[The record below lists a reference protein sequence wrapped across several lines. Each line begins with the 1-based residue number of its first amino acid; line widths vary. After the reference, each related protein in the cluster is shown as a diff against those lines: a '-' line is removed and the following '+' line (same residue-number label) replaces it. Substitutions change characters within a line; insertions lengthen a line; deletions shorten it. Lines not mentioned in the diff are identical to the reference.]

1 MAKERK
7 WRVAVMG
14 LGHWYSA
21 YGLARSLP
29 EYPKAE
35 LVAVAWHDRAQRE
48 EFAATFGI
56 KAYGDYDALLKQEE
70 VDIVHISPPVAEIPE
85 CTIKAARA
93 GKHIILGKPMAMTL
107 EQADEMVKAV
117 DEAGVTCVA
126 FQGLF
131 RLGMADLK
139 RRLDEG
145 LIGDIAVMH
154 ITARWSIA
162 EDWLRSGQPGWF
174 ADPKQVPGGA
184 FIDEGI
190 YSMEQLRWLAGS
202 EVVQVEAKIANLVHK
217 DIAVEDWG
225 MATFTFGNGVLATLE
240 ASWTINSPRKSGPS
254 PKQNAVRRLEIVGT
268 RGELIEEQLWAPG
281 RAILAKQASHWVFE
295 RPAAEPFAPPRP
307 GALDYLITCIEEQKQ
322 PVATIHEAR
331 KSFAVALAAYE
342 SARLGRAVK
351 L

>member
-1 MAKERK
+1 
-7 WRVAVMG
+7 MG

-48 EFAATFGI
+48 EFAAAFGI
-56 KAYGDYDALLKQEE
+56 KAYADYDALLKREE

-107 EQADEMVKAV
+107 QQADEMVKAV

-145 LIGDIAVMH
+145 LIGAIAVMH
-154 ITARWSIA
+154 IQHCSLKYAHDRGAWGVPTGARTDRVVA
-162 EDWLRSGQPGWF
+162 GRL
-174 ADPKQVPGGA
+174 ALDPA
-184 FIDEGI
+184 HD
-190 YSMEQLRWLAGS
+190 A
-202 EVVQVEAKIANLVHK
+202 
-217 DIAVEDWG
+217 
-225 MATFTFGNGVLATLE
+225 
-240 ASWTINSPRKSGPS
+240 
-254 PKQNAVRRLEIVGT
+254 
-268 RGELIEEQLWAPG
+268 
-281 RAILAKQASHWVFE
+281 
-295 RPAAEPFAPPRP
+295 PAAA
-307 GALDYLITCIEEQKQ
+307 
-322 PVATIHEAR
+322 
-331 KSFAVALAAYE
+331 
-342 SARLGRAVK
+342 
-351 L
+351 